1 MAEKDADLQKIKELL
16 KIMKA
21 NDLVEIDIRHGD
33 DQISLKRA
41 QPGPSGGVA
50 GPILT
55 SLPGVIPGT
64 GVTSEQAAGGGTP
77 AAAGPQ
83 EDLVE
88 IKSPIVGTLYEAPS
102 PDSDPYV
109 EIDSHVNAQTVVCII
124 EAMKVMNEIKAEVSG
139 TIVEK
144 CVKNGQAIEYGQV
157 LFRVQPD

>member
-1 MAEKDADLQKIKELL
+1 MAEKDADLQKIRELL

-33 DQISLKRA
+33 DQITLKRA
-41 QPGPSGGVA
+41 QAGLSGSVA
-50 GPILT
+50 NPIIT
-55 SLPGVIPGT
+55 SLPGAIPGT
-64 GVTSEQAAGGGTP
+64 GVISEQAGGGSM
-77 AAAGPQ
+77 AILAGAQ
-83 EDLVE
+83 EELQE
-88 IKSPIVGTLYEAPS
+88 IKSPMVGTLYEAPS

-109 EIDSHVNAQTVVCII
+109 EIDSHVNTQTVVCII

-157 LFRVQPD
+157 LFRVRPD